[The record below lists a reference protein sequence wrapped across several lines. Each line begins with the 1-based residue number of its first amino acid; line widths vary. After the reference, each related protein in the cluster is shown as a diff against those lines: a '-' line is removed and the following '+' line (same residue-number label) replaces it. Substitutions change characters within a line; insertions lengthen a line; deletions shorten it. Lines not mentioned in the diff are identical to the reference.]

1 MKMKMMMMVIAM
13 MVMMKMK
20 MKHIIYMYILYRW
33 NSCAMKKWVTEYN
46 MKIERDRLHPLND
59 DDKDDGDTKGI
70 IISNDNNSA
79 SKNNTNS
86 FNSNSY
92 STNNN
97 ACGSIEVDQYSVLKA
112 VNNFRDNIKAAGVV
126 LSDQVLCAL
135 DEILLNAEV
144 GYEATMKTESRI
156 SSGDFRKNSRKDAS
170 LIEELCINKQ
180 NSNSNNTIN
189 KNKNGKRKKQ
199 KVDDDT
205 TSNNDKSNNIDLI
218 YYDYRDDGYHYKKS
232 SSSFS
237 SLLQS
242 PLMTTMTEPR
252 LPSSITLGSSF
263 QLQMPTE
270 VDDDFLMNLCSSS
283 GSKSREQ
290 YAEEDQMCAE
300 QLVRILHTMKVTNMM
315 MMIMRRSTMIIRMM
329 MTRRKMVDV

>member
-1 MKMKMMMMVIAM
+1 
-13 MVMMKMK
+13 
-20 MKHIIYMYILYRW
+20 
-33 NSCAMKKWVTEYN
+33 

-59 DDKDDGDTKGI
+59 DDKDDGDTKSI
-70 IISNDNNSA
+70 IISNDNNSP
-79 SKNNTNS
+79 SKNNSKSSNSNS

-144 GYEATMKTESRI
+144 GYEAAMKTESRI
-156 SSGDFRKNSRKDAS
+156 SSRKDAS
-170 LIEELCINKQ
+170 LIEELSINKQ

-218 YYDYRDDGYHYKKS
+218 FYNYRDDSNHYQKS
-232 SSSFS
+232 SSSSS

-300 QLVRILHTMKVTNMM
+300 QLVRILHTMKVTNMR
-315 MMIMRRSTMIIRMM
+315 MRRSTMIIRMM

>member
-1 MKMKMMMMVIAM
+1 MKV
-13 MVMMKMK
+13 
-20 MKHIIYMYILYRW
+20 
-33 NSCAMKKWVTEYN
+33 
-46 MKIERDRLHPLND
+46 ERDRLHPLND
-59 DDKDDGDTKGI
+59 DDKDDNDTKSI
-70 IISNDNNSA
+70 IISNDNNSP
-79 SKNNTNS
+79 SKSNS

-97 ACGSIEVDQYSVLKA
+97 ACGSIEDDQNSVLKA

-135 DEILLNAEV
+135 DEILFNAEV
-144 GYEATMKTESRI
+144 GYEAAMKTESRI
-156 SSGDFRKNSRKDAS
+156 SSSDFRKSSRKDAS
-170 LIEELCINKQ
+170 LIEELSINKQ
-180 NSNSNNTIN
+180 NSNSNNAIN

-205 TSNNDKSNNIDLI
+205 TNNNDKKNNIDMI
-218 YYDYRDDGYHYKKS
+218 YYDYRDDGYHYQKS
-232 SSSFS
+232 SSSS
-237 SLLQS
+237 SLLHS

-300 QLVRILHTMKVTNMM
+300 QLVRILHTMKVTSMM
-315 MMIMRRSTMIIRMM
+315 MMLMMRRRRSTMIMRM
-329 MTRRKMVDV
+329 MTRRRMVDV

>member
-1 MKMKMMMMVIAM
+1 
-13 MVMMKMK
+13 
-20 MKHIIYMYILYRW
+20 MYILYRW

-59 DDKDDGDTKGI
+59 DDKDDGDTKSI
-70 IISNDNNSA
+70 IISNDNNSP
-79 SKNNTNS
+79 SKNNSKSSNSNS

-97 ACGSIEVDQYSVLKA
+97 AWGSIEVDQNSVLKA

-144 GYEATMKTESRI
+144 GYEAAMKTESRI
-156 SSGDFRKNSRKDAS
+156 SSRKDAS
-170 LIEELCINKQ
+170 LIEGLSINKQ
-180 NSNSNNTIN
+180 NRNSNNTIN

-205 TSNNDKSNNIDLI
+205 TSNNDKSNNIDMI

-232 SSSFS
+232 SSSSS

-315 MMIMRRSTMIIRMM
+315 MMTRMQ
-329 MTRRKMVDV
+329 MVDV

>member
-1 MKMKMMMMVIAM
+1 MMMKMMMMMVIAM

-59 DDKDDGDTKGI
+59 DDKDDGDTKSI
-70 IISNDNNSA
+70 IISNDNNSP
-79 SKNNTNS
+79 SKNNSKSSNSNS

-97 ACGSIEVDQYSVLKA
+97 ACVSIEVDQYSVLKA

-144 GYEATMKTESRI
+144 GYGAAMKTEI
-156 SSGDFRKNSRKDAS
+156 DFRKSSRKDAS
-170 LIEELCINKQ
+170 LIEDFSINKQ

-205 TSNNDKSNNIDLI
+205 TSNNDKSNNIDMI

-300 QLVRILHTMKVTNMM
+300 QLVRILHTMKVTSMM
-315 MMIMRRSTMIIRMM
+315 MMRRRSMMIIRMM

>member
-1 MKMKMMMMVIAM
+1 MKV
-13 MVMMKMK
+13 
-20 MKHIIYMYILYRW
+20 
-33 NSCAMKKWVTEYN
+33 
-46 MKIERDRLHPLND
+46 ERDRLHPLND
-59 DDKDDGDTKGI
+59 DDKDDNDTKSI
-70 IISNDNNSA
+70 IISNDNNSP
-79 SKNNTNS
+79 SKSNS

-97 ACGSIEVDQYSVLKA
+97 ACGSIEDDQNSVLKA

-135 DEILLNAEV
+135 DEILFNAEV
-144 GYEATMKTESRI
+144 GYEAAMKTESRI
-156 SSGDFRKNSRKDAS
+156 SSSDFRKSSRKDAS
-170 LIEELCINKQ
+170 LIEELSINKQ
-180 NSNSNNTIN
+180 NSNSNNAIN

-205 TSNNDKSNNIDLI
+205 TNNNDKRNNIDMI
-218 YYDYRDDGYHYKKS
+218 YYDYRDDGYHYQKS
-232 SSSFS
+232 SSSS
-237 SLLQS
+237 SLLHS

-300 QLVRILHTMKVTNMM
+300 QLVRILHTMKVTSMM
-315 MMIMRRSTMIIRMM
+315 MMLMMRRRRSTMIMRM
-329 MTRRKMVDV
+329 MTRRRMVDV

>member
-1 MKMKMMMMVIAM
+1 
-13 MVMMKMK
+13 
-20 MKHIIYMYILYRW
+20 
-33 NSCAMKKWVTEYN
+33 MKKWVTEYN
-46 MKIERDRLHPLND
+46 MKVERDRLHPLND
-59 DDKDDGDTKGI
+59 DDKDDNDTKSI
-70 IISNDNNSA
+70 IISNDNNSP
-79 SKNNTNS
+79 SKSNS

-97 ACGSIEVDQYSVLKA
+97 ACGSIEDDQNSVLKA

-135 DEILLNAEV
+135 DEILFNAEV
-144 GYEATMKTESRI
+144 GYEAAMKTESRI
-156 SSGDFRKNSRKDAS
+156 SSSDFRKSSRKDAI
-170 LIEELCINKQ
+170 LIEELSINKQ
-180 NSNSNNTIN
+180 NSNSNNAIN

-205 TSNNDKSNNIDLI
+205 TNNNDKKNNIDMI
-218 YYDYRDDGYHYKKS
+218 YYDYRDDGYHYQKS
-232 SSSFS
+232 SSSS
-237 SLLQS
+237 SLLHS

-300 QLVRILHTMKVTNMM
+300 QLVRILHTMKVTSMM
-315 MMIMRRSTMIIRMM
+315 MMMMRRRSTMIMRM
-329 MTRRKMVDV
+329 MTRRRMVDV

>member
-1 MKMKMMMMVIAM
+1 MKV
-13 MVMMKMK
+13 
-20 MKHIIYMYILYRW
+20 
-33 NSCAMKKWVTEYN
+33 
-46 MKIERDRLHPLND
+46 ERDRLRPLND
-59 DDKDDGDTKGI
+59 DHKDDDDDDTKSI
-70 IISNDNNSA
+70 IISNDNNSP
-79 SKNNTNS
+79 SKN
-86 FNSNSY
+86 NSNSY

-97 ACGSIEVDQYSVLKA
+97 ACGLIEDDQNSVLKA
-112 VNNFRDNIKAAGVV
+112 VNNFRDNVKAAGVV

-135 DEILLNAEV
+135 DEILFNAEV
-144 GYEATMKTESRI
+144 GYEAAMKTESRI
-156 SSGDFRKNSRKDAS
+156 SSSDFRKSSRKDAS
-170 LIEELCINKQ
+170 LIEELSINKQ
-180 NSNSNNTIN
+180 SSNNNNTIN

-205 TSNNDKSNNIDLI
+205 TNNNDKRNNIDMI
-218 YYDYRDDGYHYKKS
+218 YYDYRDDGYHYQKS
-232 SSSFS
+232 SSSSS

-242 PLMTTMTEPR
+242 PSMTMMTEPR

-300 QLVRILHTMKVTNMM
+300 QLVRILHTIKVTSMM
-315 MMIMRRSTMIIRMM
+315 MMRRRRVMMIMRMM
-329 MTRRKMVDV
+329 MMRRRMVMYDDEDNDTYDG

>member
-1 MKMKMMMMVIAM
+1 MKV
-13 MVMMKMK
+13 
-20 MKHIIYMYILYRW
+20 
-33 NSCAMKKWVTEYN
+33 
-46 MKIERDRLHPLND
+46 ERDRLHPLND
-59 DDKDDGDTKGI
+59 DDKDDNDTKSI
-70 IISNDNNSA
+70 IISNDNNSP
-79 SKNNTNS
+79 SKSNS

-97 ACGSIEVDQYSVLKA
+97 ACGSIEDDQNSVLKA

-135 DEILLNAEV
+135 DEILFNAEV
-144 GYEATMKTESRI
+144 GYEAAMKTESRI
-156 SSGDFRKNSRKDAS
+156 SSSDFRKSSRKDAS
-170 LIEELCINKQ
+170 LIEELSINKQ
-180 NSNSNNTIN
+180 NSNSNNAIN

-205 TSNNDKSNNIDLI
+205 TNNNDKKNNIDMI
-218 YYDYRDDGYHYKKS
+218 YYDYRDDGYHYQKS
-232 SSSFS
+232 SSSS
-237 SLLQS
+237 SLLHS

-300 QLVRILHTMKVTNMM
+300 QLVRILHTMKVTSMM
-315 MMIMRRSTMIIRMM
+315 MMRRRRRSTMIMRM
-329 MTRRKMVDV
+329 MTRRRMVDV

>member
-1 MKMKMMMMVIAM
+1 MKVE
-13 MVMMKMK
+13 
-20 MKHIIYMYILYRW
+20 
-33 NSCAMKKWVTEYN
+33 S
-46 MKIERDRLHPLND
+46 DRLHPLND
-59 DDKDDGDTKGI
+59 DDKDDNDTKSI
-70 IISNDNNSA
+70 IISNGNNSP
-79 SKNNTNS
+79 SKSNS

-97 ACGSIEVDQYSVLKA
+97 ACGSIEDDQNSVLKA

-135 DEILLNAEV
+135 DEILFNAEV
-144 GYEATMKTESRI
+144 GYEAAMKTESRI
-156 SSGDFRKNSRKDAS
+156 SSSDFRKSSRKDAS
-170 LIEELCINKQ
+170 LIEELSINKQ
-180 NSNSNNTIN
+180 NSNSNNAIN

-205 TSNNDKSNNIDLI
+205 TNNNDKRNNIDMI
-218 YYDYRDDGYHYKKS
+218 YYDYRDDGYHYQKS
-232 SSSFS
+232 SSSS
-237 SLLQS
+237 SLLHS

-300 QLVRILHTMKVTNMM
+300 QLVRILHTMKVTSMM
-315 MMIMRRSTMIIRMM
+315 MMRRRRRSTMIMRM
-329 MTRRKMVDV
+329 MTRRRMVDV